1 MRFSTKITLLL
12 GLWAISSAGWAQ
24 NTGAKLA
31 GPVEWGTESD
41 RGQTQMDPKNRT
53 VELTDG
59 AWVKYTGLELRA
71 GVILIDFKNNLL
83 TAFGL
88 PDSAGRTRQYPVFKE
103 GTRTLYADTI
113 RYNLASGKG
122 WIKSAATQEGGGY
135 LQGGKAK
142 MISDSSYFLA
152 NNTFS
157 TCNHEVPH
165 FAIVT
170 QKAKLDIGKRIVT
183 GPAYLEIAGIPTP
196 LALPFAYFPMAEKRA
211 SGFLLPNFAD
221 RREWGL
227 GLTGLGYYFVFNDY
241 LDSRVTADLYSQGSW
256 AVQTATSYRVRYKY
270 TGNFTFNIN
279 RIRFGDPRFAGTSS
293 YQNSTD
299 FRVGWTH
306 NQDPKARPGFRF
318 SAKVDLASGS
328 FFKNATT
335 DPNQFLKNDLSS
347 SISGTKTW
355 SGTPFSLS
363 AALRHR
369 QNNQKG
375 TMTLNA
381 PEINFAMMRIQPFR
395 RSGSRAPAWLQDFGL
410 QYGLNARNE
419 WNGLLSEFQDP
430 TQILAQDRIKMG
442 ASHALSFST
451 NAKLFRF
458 ITFSPSATYNE
469 RWYPSRLTYSY
480 DSVQNEI
487 QVDTARGF
495 FAVRDYGAQATL
507 STTLY
512 GMYRMKRG
520 PLSAV
525 RHVIYPTVSCRMA
538 PTFTSADWGAFQQV
552 QTDTA
557 GTLAYKSRFT
567 GAQYLYG
574 APSVGGGSGVQFRI
588 RNVVEAKARRKDT
601 LEPKKFALLEDATVD
616 MGYNPASGP
625 FAWSNL
631 GARASTSLFKGG
643 LRLVYQ
649 GQFDPYGLD
658 SSGTRVLAS
667 AWQVN
672 GVVVRP
678 LVQQLSA
685 DFRISGGS
693 SQGRP
698 TAAVGENGLEQ
709 DLYADPYGPLSLQP
723 IRATWSLSGGYSLR
737 YDPTTAASGSPYK
750 QSIRFDASLEPT
762 ANWRVGVSSGYDLM
776 ARSITFTTVDLYR
789 QIHCWEMR
797 VRWVP
802 MGYARSYS
810 IGLGVKAPLLKD
822 LKVER
827 RRGRGDF

>member
-1 MRFSTKITLLL
+1 
-12 GLWAISSAGWAQ
+12 
-24 NTGAKLA
+24 
-31 GPVEWGTESD
+31 
-41 RGQTQMDPKNRT
+41 
-53 VELTDG
+53 
-59 AWVKYTGLELRA
+59 
-71 GVILIDFKNNLL
+71 
-83 TAFGL
+83 
-88 PDSAGRTRQYPVFKE
+88 
-103 GTRTLYADTI
+103 
-113 RYNLASGKG
+113 
-122 WIKSAATQEGGGY
+122 
-135 LQGGKAK
+135 
-142 MISDSSYFLA
+142 
-152 NNTFS
+152 
-157 TCNHEVPH
+157 
-165 FAIVT
+165 
-170 QKAKLDIGKRIVT
+170 
-183 GPAYLEIAGIPTP
+183 
-196 LALPFAYFPMAEKRA
+196 
-211 SGFLLPNFAD
+211 
-221 RREWGL
+221 
-227 GLTGLGYYFVFNDY
+227 
-241 LDSRVTADLYSQGSW
+241 
-256 AVQTATSYRVRYKY
+256 
-270 TGNFTFNIN
+270 
-279 RIRFGDPRFAGTSS
+279 
-293 YQNSTD
+293 
-299 FRVGWTH
+299 
-306 NQDPKARPGFRF
+306 
-318 SAKVDLASGS
+318 
-328 FFKNATT
+328 
-335 DPNQFLKNDLSS
+335 
-347 SISGTKTW
+347 
-355 SGTPFSLS
+355 
-363 AALRHR
+363 
-369 QNNQKG
+369 
-375 TMTLNA
+375 
-381 PEINFAMMRIQPFR
+381 
-395 RSGSRAPAWLQDFGL
+395 
-410 QYGLNARNE
+410 
-419 WNGLLSEFQDP
+419 
-430 TQILAQDRIKMG
+430 
-442 ASHALSFST
+442 
-451 NAKLFRF
+451 
-458 ITFSPSATYNE
+458 
-469 RWYPSRLTYSY
+469 
-480 DSVQNEI
+480 
-487 QVDTARGF
+487 
-495 FAVRDYGAQATL
+495 
-507 STTLY
+507 
-512 GMYRMKRG
+512 
-520 PLSAV
+520 
-525 RHVIYPTVSCRMA
+525 MA

-649 GQFDPYGLD
+649 GQFDPYGVD
-658 SSGTRVLAS
+658 STGSRVLAS

-737 YDPTTAASGSPYK
+737 YDPATAASGSPYK